1 MAAVVR
7 KAIADKRKELADKI
21 DLLKEQM
28 RPVNDDLQRRTS
40 EIDAVQTDIAEID
53 SWLTANP

>member
-7 KAIADKRKELADKI
+7 KAIADKRKELSDKI

-28 RPVNDDLQRRTS
+28 RPVSDDLLRRTS
-40 EIDAVQTDIAEID
+40 EIGAVQTDIDELD
-53 SWLTANP
+53 GWLIANP